1 MFYGGQRYYLVS
13 WDSQEWKPFPSKWYA
28 EGSLVRD
35 DGKGSIS
42 SSADIDVQSG
52 LTLTDSSDDREG
64 FLNHPKRGQLA
75 TYMVEEKR
83 NVMYFYDDSIGIWVK
98 APAAWEAKTD
108 FLRPIVAEV
117 KTAIPSWKDD
127 IDIVAAL
134 RQSGYDPDDAIATYI
149 TVGLDDALVAA
160 STKGTSSQQA
170 DLLKKQV
177 SMTKYN
183 PRQLVSV
190 SFLLYDRKL
199 IFVFVKHPNHL

>member
-1 MFYGGQRYYLVS
+1 
-13 WDSQEWKPFPSKWYA
+13 
-28 EGSLVRD
+28 
-35 DGKGSIS
+35 
-42 SSADIDVQSG
+42 
-52 LTLTDSSDDREG
+52 
-64 FLNHPKRGQLA
+64 
-75 TYMVEEKR
+75 MVEEKR